1 MRKLAVVIILVFF
14 VLLVLIPSEVRAA
27 LGRGDSP
34 RIFQQIATAYV
45 IGDSTITVALS
56 TAYGFDSVTPPTASF
71 GTSAQ
76 STSTTR
82 TLTNTPTRTS
92 FPATGFVTATS
103 SYANTAAAIRTAE
116 ALTIQAATRNSPLYT
131 PGTPSPSPI
140 ETETPTLTGTSMP
153 SWTASPSL
161 TTYPTVI
168 TTPRVLQKG
177 ETNSSSNFR
186 LLLIGLG
193 ILGLICF
200 LIVGLWFISKKR

>member
-14 VLLVLIPSEVRAA
+14 VLLVLIPSEVPVA
-27 LGRGDSP
+27 LGQGNSP
-34 RIFQQIATAYV
+34 RILQI
-45 IGDSTITVALS
+45 DTV
-56 TAYGFDSVTPPTASF
+56 YPFDSGTPPTVSF

-82 TLTNTPTRTS
+82 TLTHTPTRTL
-92 FPATGFVTATS
+92 FQTTGFVTATS

-153 SWTASPSL
+153 SWTPSPSL